1 MKLIQDPI
9 HGLLRIEDWMLK
21 IIDTPE
27 FQRLRRISQIGFANL
42 VFPGAN
48 HTRFEHSLGVM
59 EVTRQL
65 VNRMDASDDEKME
78 IIASALLHDIAHA
91 PFSHCSE
98 AIVERYLGLNH
109 ENVEVVLKR
118 GEIKDVLNNL
128 GLSVRRIRD
137 HISGK
142 SDCNVVKGD
151 IDADRIDY
159 LMRDSHYTGVAHGVF
174 DAQRLI
180 NKVVFVGKRMVI
192 DVGGLRSAEALL
204 ISRFLMYTTV
214 YYHHVCRIA
223 RKMFEKAVE
232 FCIDEGH
239 LNPKDLFYMDDWSL
253 MTFLRSQEGY
263 PKEIAEM
270 LMNRRL
276 FKRALYVEVEKVG
289 VNIGRIDTKAAERE
303 IAERCGLEDEWVAV
317 DVPKPIEGEEFGAL
331 VRVNEEFK
339 RLDEVS
345 KLVVALKEAERKS
358 LKIGVYTPKE
368 FVDRVRKVAIDYFA
382 VEKTY
387 QRKLF

>member
-1 MKLIQDPI
+1 MKLIQDTI
-9 HGLLRIEDWMLK
+9 HGLLKIEDWMIK

-59 EVTRQL
+59 EIARRL
-65 VNRMDASDDEKME
+65 VERMEIDEDEKME
-78 IIASALLHDIAHA
+78 IVASALLHDIAHL

-98 AIVERYLGLNH
+98 SVVERRLGLNH
-109 ENVEVVLKR
+109 ENVEVVLRK
-118 GEIKDVLNNL
+118 GEIKDVLRDL
-128 GLSVRRIRD
+128 GFNVRKMIA
-137 HISGK
+137 HIKGL

-180 NKVVFVGKRMVI
+180 NKIVFVDKKIVI
-192 DVGGLRSAEALL
+192 DAGGLRSAESLL

-223 RKMFEKAVE
+223 RKMFEKALE
-232 FCIDEGH
+232 FCIEEGN
-239 LNPKDLFYMDDWSL
+239 LKPRELFHMDDF
-253 MTFLRSQEGY
+253 TTINFLKASGGY
-263 PKEIAEM
+263 PKDVVER
-270 LMNRRL
+270 LLNRKL
-276 FKRALYVEVEKVG
+276 FKRALYVEIKRVG
-289 VNIGRIDTKAAERE
+289 VNLNRIDPSNAERE
-303 IAERCGLEDEWVAV
+303 IAERAGVDEKYVIV
-317 DVPKPIEGEEFGAL
+317 DIPKLANGEEFEAL
-331 VRVNEEFK
+331 VLVGGEMK

-345 KLVVALKEAERKS
+345 SLVRALREAEKNS
-358 LKIGVYTPKE
+358 LMLGVYTPKE
-368 FVDRVRKVAIDYFA
+368 FVDKVSRVAAEFFA
-382 VEKTY
+382 VDKTY
-387 QRKLF
+387 QSKLF

>member
-1 MKLIQDPI
+1 MKLIQDTI
-9 HGLLRIEDWMLK
+9 HGLLKIEDWMIK

-59 EVTRQL
+59 EIARRL
-65 VNRMDASDDEKME
+65 VERINIDEDEKME
-78 IIASALLHDIAHA
+78 IVASALLHDVAHL

-98 AIVERYLGLNH
+98 SVVERHLGLNH

-118 GEIKDVLNNL
+118 GEIREVLRDL
-128 GLSVRRIRD
+128 GLNVRRMVA
-137 HISGK
+137 HIKGL

-180 NKVVFVGKRMVI
+180 NKIVFVDKKMVI
-192 DVGGLRSAEALL
+192 DAGGLRSAESLL

-223 RKMFEKAVE
+223 RKMFEKALE
-232 FCIDEGH
+232 FCIEEGN
-239 LNPKDLFYMDDWSL
+239 LKPKDLFYMDDP
-253 MTFLRSQEGY
+253 TIINFLKENGGY
-263 PKEIAEM
+263 PKDVVER
-270 LMNRRL
+270 LLNRRL
-276 FKRALYVEVEKVG
+276 FKRALYVESKRVG
-289 VNIGRIDTKAAERE
+289 VNLNRIDPSTAERE
-303 IAERCGLEDEWVAV
+303 IAERAGVDEKYVIV
-317 DVPKPIEGEEFGAL
+317 DIPKLANGEEFEAL
-331 VRVNEEFK
+331 VLVDGEIK
-339 RLDEVS
+339 KLDEVS
-345 KLVVALKEAERKS
+345 SLVRALREAEKNS
-358 LKIGVYTPKE
+358 LMIGVYTPKE
-368 FVDRVRKVAIDYFA
+368 FVGRVSKVAAEYFA
-382 VEKTY
+382 VDKTY
-387 QRKLF
+387 QSKLF